1 MYCEKLLIDNVM
13 FVPLIGFIKNIVNG
27 KFNANNEY
35 KITKEKKLKKK
46 KSELFHYAHQCN
58 VLLML

>member
-46 KSELFHYAHQCN
+46 KVNYATMPIS
-58 VLLML
+58 VMFY

>member
-13 FVPLIGFIKNIVNG
+13 FVPLTGFIKNITNR

-35 KITKEKKLKKK
+35 KITKG
-46 KSELFHYAHQCN
+46 KS
-58 VLLML
+58 